1 MLGPMRFSSVL
12 VQFSGTRTFRV
23 KYRLKDLPKR
33 LAMSRGRVEAITLDE
48 ARESA
53 REAIR
58 KAAMG
63 EYPRVRSR
71 SLQAS

>member
-1 MLGPMRFSSVL
+1 ML
-12 VQFSGTRTFRV
+12 VQLSGTRTFRV
-23 KYRLKDLPKR
+23 KYRLKDSPKR
-33 LAMSRGRVEAITLDE
+33 LVMSRGRVEAITLDE

-63 EYPRVRSR
+63 EYPRVRPR
-71 SLQAS
+71 QLKAS